1 MGEIRKKINNEMIV
15 NKILNKIE
23 SVYLTLLLIDI
34 WK

>member
-34 WK
+34 